1 MSLIASDQF
10 RIVVGLGKSGMSL
23 VRFLA
28 KQGVAFAVADTRANP
43 PELATLQRDF
53 PEVEVRCGALDA
65 QFLCRASELYVSPG
79 LAVATP
85 ALAEAAAQGVKLS
98 GDIDLFARYAKA
110 PIIAITGSNAK
121 STVTTLVGEMAQ
133 AAGKRVA
140 VGGNLGTPA
149 LDLLADD
156 VELYV
161 LELSSFQLET
171 THQLNAE
178 VATVLNL
185 SEDHMDRYS
194 GMPAYHLAK
203 HRIFRGARQ
212 VVINRQDALT
222 RPLLRD
228 DIKVGSFGLN
238 APDFNAFGLRQQG
251 EARYLAFGQELLLPV
266 SELKVRG
273 AHNQAN
279 ALAALALGHAAGLP
293 MAPMLDALRAFTGLA
308 HRCQWLRERNG
319 VAWYDDSKAT
329 NVGAALA
336 AIEGLG
342 SDIDGKLVLVAGG
355 DGKGADFSALRAPV
369 SRHCRAVV
377 LIGRDAERVA
387 TALDEQV
394 MKVRVSDLDAAVA
407 RCAELAQPGD
417 AVLLSP
423 ACASLDM
430 FRNYEERGRLF
441 AQAVEALA

>member
-1 MSLIASDQF
+1 MIASDQF

-28 KQGVAFAVADTRANP
+28 KQGVAFAVADTRENP
-43 PELATLQRDF
+43 PELATLKRDF
-53 PEVEVRCGALDA
+53 PQVEVRCGALDTE
-65 QFLCRASELYVSPG
+65 FLCRASELYVSPG
-79 LAVATP
+79 LAVSTP
-85 ALAEAAAQGVKLS
+85 ALAEAAARGVKLS
-98 GDIDLFARYAKA
+98 GDIDLFARHAKA
-110 PIIAITGSNAK
+110 PIVAITGSNAK
-121 STVTTLVGEMAQ
+121 STVTTLVGGMAQ

-156 VELYV
+156 VELYAM
-161 LELSSFQLET
+161 ELSSFQLET
-171 THQLNAE
+171 THQLKAE

-212 VVINRQDALT
+212 VVVNRQDALT

-228 DIKVGSFGLN
+228 DMRVGSFGLD
-238 APDFNAFGLRQQG
+238 APDLHAFGIRQQG
-251 EARYLAFGQELLLPV
+251 AAKYLAFGQDLLLPV
-266 SELKVRG
+266 NELKIRG

-279 ALAALALGHAAGLP
+279 ALAALALGHAVGLP
-293 MAPMLDALRAFTGLA
+293 LAPMLQALRDFTGLA

-336 AIEGLG
+336 AIQGLG
-342 SDIDGKLVLVAGG
+342 SDIEGKLVLVAGG
-355 DGKGADFSALRAPV
+355 DGKGADFADLRAPV
-369 SRHCRAVV
+369 SRYCRAVV
-377 LIGRDAERVA
+377 LIGRDAGRVA
-387 TALDEQV
+387 QALDETVAKVQV
-394 MKVRVSDLDAAVA
+394 ASLDEAVE
-407 RCAELAQPGD
+407 RCAELAQAGD